1 MSGQLLRKYPERI
14 RAGLALLF
22 LFSLILILFA
32 SSILP
37 TSQAIVSPQEP
48 ADALKSRNEF
58 VPGEILVR
66 YKTELLAKQLTSFVG
81 EKGAG
86 IQTVLG
92 GQGSEIEVQLERFD
106 GSDIVPG
113 LRLAYVAPEETLTA
127 IEALRKDP
135 NVVYAEPNYLLYADL
150 TPNDPRFTSNEL
162 YGLTKIGAPQAWDIT
177 QGSSSVVVGVI
188 DEGIDRAH
196 QDLQPN
202 IWINPGDN
210 TVDGND
216 NDGNGFVDDINGYNF
231 ATNSGTIPADSH
243 ATHVAGTV
251 GAVGNNAIGVVG
263 VNWNVRLMSL
273 KFLGGSGGGVTSNA
287 IRACNYA
294 KLMRDL
300 WVSSGGTKGA
310 NIRVLNNSYGG
321 GGFSQSFLDAINSL
335 NQSAILFVTSAG
347 NVSAG
352 TTEPD
357 NDIVPHYPSSY
368 LAPNV
373 IGVANTDSTD
383 TLSSGSHYGLG
394 TIHIG
399 APGSAILS
407 TAPGNNY
414 VFLSGTSMASPHVAG
429 AAALMLAQNPNL
441 TVQQLKSLLIFNG
454 DAAPTLLNKTVTGRR
469 LNVFKSFQAAT
480 ENDTTAPGPVT
491 GFHVNTQNGRAL
503 NVGWTA
509 SGDDGAAGQASLYQ
523 ISYTDAITGTVLM
536 LKNAIPVPSGFAQ
549 SLDISLPY
557 RHTNGTLVLREFDNV
572 GNEGVPATLNV
583 SVDLVVGD
591 PYTTSLSSPAPLST
605 GGTPL
610 ALIGDDK
617 IRSNY
622 TLPFPFPFFGENRTV
637 VNITT
642 NGNLYFQTPPTRTGG
657 DAGDVPASSLGLS
670 RFKMISGLWDD
681 LRTDRGAGDDVYVI
695 TADPNRIIF
704 RWQTVTFGDGTVATE
719 LPVDFEIELRPDG
732 TILTRYGAGQQ
743 SPNSDS
749 LARVV
754 GISGGE
760 PEAYVIETHTRE
772 DAVIDLTNAQQVTFT
787 PRTGGPT
794 PSPSLTLQF
803 AFPQFD
809 VIESN
814 KSATVTVVRYGDT
827 SGPASVDYATSD
839 GTAKQKSDF
848 IQTTGRLNFAAGE
861 TSKSF
866 QVLIIDDIYQE
877 ATETLNLTLSN
888 PSGAALGATSA
899 ATVATYDNDF
909 VPPANNP
916 LDNSDQRFFV
926 RQQYL
931 DFLNREPDNAGLEFW
946 RDQITSCGANAACI
960 EVRRI
965 NVSAAFFRS
974 IEFQETGY
982 LIERLYKVAYGVAM
996 GTSTLNGTHQLPVPI
1011 VRYQEFLPDSQQI
1024 GAGVIVGQLGWEIVL
1039 EQNKRSFTAAFAART
1054 RFTNEFPVSMSPT
1067 EFVTKLDNNAGGV
1080 LTVSERNQLIGDLT
1094 SGAKTR
1100 AEVLRQVAEDPDL
1113 KAAEDRRAF
1122 VLMQYFGYL
1131 RRNPNDAPE
1140 LGLDYTGYDFWL
1152 TKLNQFNGNYITA
1165 EMVKA
1170 FLDSSE
1176 YRQRFGP

>member
-14 RAGLALLF
+14 RAVLALSF
-22 LFSLILILFA
+22 LLGVILVLIGSSVLPA
-32 SSILP
+32 SRA
-37 TSQAIVSPQEP
+37 TVTPQEP
-48 ADALKSRNEF
+48 ASAEKKPKNEF

-66 YKTELLAKQLTSFVG
+66 YKSELIARQLTRLVG
-81 EKGAG
+81 EKGVG
-86 IQTVLG
+86 IQTVFSD
-92 GQGSEIEVQLERFD
+92 QGREISVQLERFD

-113 LRLAYVAPEETLTA
+113 LRLAHVAAQETLSA

-135 NVVYAEPNYLLYADL
+135 NVLYAEPNYLLYADL
-150 TPNDPRFTSNEL
+150 TPNDPRFTSGEL

-177 QGSSSVVVGVI
+177 TGSSSVVVGVI
-188 DEGIDRAH
+188 DEGIDRVH

-202 IWINPGDN
+202 IWINPADN
-210 TVDGND
+210 TVDGLD
-216 NDGNGFVDDINGYNF
+216 NDANGFVDDINGYNF

-273 KFLGGSGGGVTSNA
+273 KFLGGPGGGVTSNA

-321 GGFSQSFLDAINSL
+321 GGFSQAFLDAINSL
-335 NQSAILFVTSAG
+335 NQSAILFVASAG
-347 NVSAG
+347 NVTG
-352 TTEPD
+352 DTPEQ
-357 NDIVPHYPSSY
+357 NNEIVPHYPSSY
-368 LAPNV
+368 AAPNV
-373 IGVANTDSTD
+373 IGVANTNSTD
-383 TLSSGSHYGLG
+383 DLSGSSHYGLG
-394 TIHIG
+394 TIHLS
-399 APGSAILS
+399 APGTSILS

-429 AAALMLAQNPNL
+429 AAALMLAQYPNL

-454 DAAPTLLNKTVTGRR
+454 DPAPALLNKTVTGRR
-469 LNVFKSFQAAT
+469 LNVFKSLQAAT
-480 ENDTTAPGPVT
+480 ENDTTAPGSVT
-491 GFHVNTQNGRAL
+491 GFHINTQTGRAL
-503 NVGWTA
+503 NIGWTA
-509 SGDDGAAGQASLYQ
+509 SGDDGSAGQASLYQ
-523 ISYTDAITGTVLM
+523 VSFTDANTGSVAI
-536 LKNAIPVPSGFAQ
+536 LKSAIPVPSGFAQ

-557 RHTNGTLVLREFDNV
+557 RHTNGTLVLRAFDNV
-572 GNEGVPATLNV
+572 GNEGIPATLNV
-583 SVDLVVGD
+583 SVDLLVGD

-605 GGTPL
+605 GGTAL
-610 ALIGDDK
+610 GLIGDDK
-617 IRSNY
+617 IRSNHP
-622 TLPFPFPFFGENRTV
+622 LPFSFPFFGENRTA

-642 NGNLYFQTPPTRTGG
+642 NGNLYFQTPPTRTNG
-657 DAGDVPASSLGLS
+657 DAGDVPASVIGLS
-670 RFKMISGLWDD
+670 KFKMIAGLWDD
-681 LRTDRGAGDDVYVI
+681 LRTDRGTGDDVYVI
-695 TADPNRIIF
+695 SDSSHIIF
-704 RWQTVTFGDGTVATE
+704 RWETVTFGNGTVATE

-743 SPNSDS
+743 SPDSDVV
-749 LARVV
+749 ARAV

-760 PEAYVIETHTRE
+760 PDAYVIETHTRE

-787 PRTGGPT
+787 PRTAGPTPT
-794 PSPSLTLQF
+794 PSPTIQF
-803 AFPQFD
+803 ALPQFD
-809 VIESN
+809 VNESG
-814 KSATVTVVRYGDT
+814 KSAIVTVVRYGDT
-827 SGPASVDYATSD
+827 SAPASVDFATSD

-877 ATETLNLTLSN
+877 AIETLNLTLSN
-888 PSGAALGATSA
+888 PSGASLGAAST

-909 VPPANNP
+909 VPPQNNP

-946 RDQITSCGANAACI
+946 RDQITSCSPNPACI

-982 LIERLYKVAYGVAM
+982 LIERLYKVAYGDAL
-996 GTSTLNGTHQLPVPI
+996 GTSTFNGTHQLAVPV

-1024 GAGVIVGQLGWEIVL
+1024 GAGVVVGQPGWEVVL
-1039 EQNKRSFTAAFAART
+1039 ENNKRNFTAAFVART
-1054 RFTNEFPVSMSPT
+1054 RFTTAFPAGMSPAT
-1067 EFVTKLDNNAGGV
+1067 YVDTLNTNAGGV
-1080 LTVSERNQLIGDLT
+1080 LTTIERDQLIFDLT

-1113 KAAEDRRAF
+1113 KAAEDSRAF

-1152 TKLNQFNGNYITA
+1152 TKLNQFNGNYIAA

-1176 YRQRFGP
+1176 YRQRFAP